1 MEYIK
6 INNKEY
12 KFVVGNG
19 KDDKY
24 RASFNALT
32 RKTFG
37 FDFEQWFQD
46 GHWQDQYIPY
56 SMIDGEQVVS
66 NVSVNLIEM
75 EIYGKQHHLIQL
87 GTVMTDEAYRNQG
100 LNRIILDKV
109 IADWQDQCDY
119 IYLFADDSVL
129 DFYPKFGFKKI
140 NQSQCVKAINEN
152 CIHSKD
158 NDKNLKK
165 LNMANEEDRKLVY
178 NKANKAIPLAKI
190 SMVGNAEL
198 IMFYAASFMKEN
210 VYYLHQYEA
219 VVIAN
224 YNQDILE
231 ILGVFCEKEI
241 FLDEILEYF
250 LTEKSKNV
258 KLYFTPKDTKAYTLK
273 PLDEDTL
280 FILGKDT
287 SPLSYEQFMFPAL
300 SHT

>member
-6 INNKEY
+6 INNIEY

-37 FDFEQWFQD
+37 FDFEQWYQD

-56 SMIDGEQVVS
+56 SIIDGEQVIS
-66 NVSVNLIEM
+66 NVSVNLMEM

-100 LNRIILDKV
+100 LNRIILEKV

-119 IYLFADDSVL
+119 IYLFANDSVL

-140 NQSQCVKAINEN
+140 NQSQCVKAIREKNN
-152 CIHSKD
+152 HSK
-158 NDKNLKK
+158 NNNKSVKK
-165 LNMANEEDRKLVY
+165 LNMAKEEDRKLVY
-178 NKANKAIPLAKI
+178 NKANKAISLAKI

-198 IMFYAASFMKEN
+198 IMFYVTSFMKES
-210 VYYLHQYEA
+210 VYYLWEYEA

-231 ILGVFCEKEI
+231 ILGVFCEKEVS
-241 FLDEILEYF
+241 LDEIMEYF
-250 LTEKSKNV
+250 LSESSKYI
-258 KLYFTPKDTKAYTLK
+258 KLYFTPIDTKAYTFEHLE
-273 PLDEDTL
+273 EDTL
-280 FILGKDT
+280 FVLGIDKLEISD
-287 SPLSYEQFMFPAL
+287 EQFMFPAL